1 MTFLAPGFFFA
12 SLAVAAGV
20 VALHFIVTR
29 QPRAGILPTA
39 RFVPNLPATATAK
52 HTRPSDILLMLLRVL
67 IVLAAGTG
75 LARPVFKPSRG
86 AEARV
91 ILVDRSRSVVD
102 IASLRD
108 SVRKL
113 YRDNDE
119 VVLFD
124 SSARVIDGN
133 ARDSIA
139 SLTATKRRGNLGAAL
154 IAAQRAASALRDRA
168 DSLELVV
175 VSPFAGE
182 EFDAATDSIR
192 KLWPGKARL
201 VRLVSPVDSVPPT
214 GALEVRA
221 AQSDP
226 IQTAVLFAR
235 RSTTSNALI
244 IRDGSDPIPPIDR
257 PIVSWPIT
265 TRPRGAIERARI
277 DTIGG
282 VIAGNALVVSAF
294 PRRWSYPSDSIRGG
308 EVIAR
313 WINGDPAAIEWP
325 SGAGCIRSIAIPVAS
340 AGDLVLRDDFAQF
353 VGALSSECSAKTA
366 TRSAAPARIDRLT
379 GQGGLASRDAF
390 EPRGDVRSTIAP
402 WLLALAL
409 AAAIAEVFVRQ
420 RRNAVVA
427 EQPVKSLERAA

>member
-39 RFVPNLPATATAK
+39 RFVPNLPATATAR

-86 AEARV
+86 AVARV
-91 ILVDRSRSVVD
+91 ILADRSRSVADVS
-102 IASLRD
+102 SLRD

-113 YRDNDE
+113 YRDNDAL
-119 VVLFD
+119 VLFD
-124 SSARVIDGN
+124 SSARIVSAKTG
-133 ARDSIA
+133 DSIA
-139 SLTATKRRGNLGAAL
+139 SLAVSKRRGNIGAAL
-154 IAAQRAASALRDRA
+154 IAAQRVASALRDRA

-175 VSPFAGE
+175 VSPFGAE

-201 VRLVSPVDSVPPT
+201 VRLASAIDSAAPIA
-214 GALEVRA
+214 ALELRSA
-221 AQSDP
+221 TGDP
-226 IQTAVLFAR
+226 IQTAVQFAR
-235 RSTTSNALI
+235 RSVSSNAVI
-244 IRDGSDPIPPIDR
+244 IRDGSDPVQPVNR
-257 PIVSWPIT
+257 PNVSWPVT
-265 TRPRGAIERARI
+265 TRPPGVIARAKS

-282 VIAGNALVVSAF
+282 VIAGNALVVAAF

-313 WINGDPAAIEWP
+313 WIDGEPAAIEWQ
-325 SGAGCIRSIAIPVAS
+325 SGAGCVRSAAIPIAP
-340 AGDLVLRDDFAQF
+340 AGDLVLRDDFARF
-353 VGALSSECSAKTA
+353 VGALSSACVAKAA
-366 TRSAAPARIDRLT
+366 TRSADPVTVDRLT

-390 EPRGDVRSTIAP
+390 KPRGDVRSTIAP

-409 AAAIAEVFVRQ
+409 AASIAELFVRQ

-427 EQPVKSLERAA
+427 ERRVRSLERAA

>member
-91 ILVDRSRSVVD
+91 ILADRSRSVGD
-102 IASLRD
+102 AAAMRD

-113 YRDNDE
+113 YRDNDALI
-119 VVLFD
+119 VFD
-124 SSARVIDGN
+124 SSARILGMR

-139 SLTATKRRGNLGAAL
+139 SLAATKRRGNLGAAL
-154 IAAQRAASALRDRA
+154 IAAQRAASALRDHA
-168 DSLELVV
+168 DSIELVV
-175 VSPFAGE
+175 VSPFAAE

-201 VRLVSPVDSVPPT
+201 VRLVSPVDSVGPA
-214 GALEVRA
+214 GALDLRA
-221 AQSDP
+221 ASTDP
-226 IQTAVLFAR
+226 IQTAVKFAR
-235 RSTTSNALI
+235 RSTASNALI
-244 IRDGSDPIPPIDR
+244 VRDGSDPGEQTNR
-257 PIVSWPIT
+257 PTVNWPIA
-265 TRPRGAIERARI
+265 TRPPRAIERAKA

-282 VIAGNALVVSAF
+282 VIAGNVLVVSAF
-294 PRRWSYPSDSIRGG
+294 PRRWSYPADSIRGG
-308 EVIAR
+308 EIVAR
-313 WINGDPAAIEWP
+313 WIDGEPAAIEWA
-325 SGAGCIRSIAIPVAS
+325 SGSACIRSAAIPIAS
-340 AGDLVLRDDFAQF
+340 AGDLVLRDDFARF
-353 VGALSSECSAKTA
+353 VGALSSECIANSAM
-366 TRSAAPARIDRLT
+366 RSADRVRVDRLT
-379 GQGGLASRDAF
+379 GQGGLAPRDAF
-390 EPRGDVRSTIAP
+390 KPRGDVRSTIAP

-409 AAAIAEVFVRQ
+409 VAAIAELFVRQ

-427 EQPVKSLERAA
+427 ERRANSLERAA